1 MSFHLLFAILFIGF
15 IAMRIFFHR
24 KAATTRGQVEFGEG
38 AWNMVFRGIIGIGY
52 ICLVIVYI
60 FYPALL
66 NWASTIIPGWLRWI
80 GMVITL
86 VSVVLIWWV
95 QWALGVQFNT
105 TLHVRDGHQLV
116 SRGPYRWV
124 RHPMY
129 TVLMLMGIGWLL
141 LTANWFIGLGLIF
154 GILFVIFTRV
164 KKEEALL
171 LQTLGSSY
179 QFYMKRTGRFLPRIF
194 NHKGE

>member
-15 IAMRIFFHR
+15 MGMRIFFHR

-38 AWNMVFRGIIGIGY
+38 AWNMVFRAIIGIGY
-52 ICLVIVYI
+52 ISLVIVYI

-66 NWASTIIPGWLRWI
+66 NWASTLFPGWLRWI